1 MGLKLYYFVKKNI
14 LNILC
19 ISLIMIFSGIYMIKP
34 IDSQSTTIKTE
45 EKDKSIKSKVI
56 LNVQMKRINDVK
68 KVEDDKKI
76 EEEKK
81 KQEEEK
87 EKIEETKKVEANS
100 QPSIQPS
107 VQARA
112 ENTLASGS
120 GRVTYYSLNG
130 GNVACGTK
138 TVNSLYSDPTYGNV
152 RGLAAGREFPCGTI
166 ININGAGMGNFTGVV
181 IDRGGAIGTGR
192 RNMFDIL
199 VNNDSIAYQYGV
211 SYVTYQVLRMG
222 W

>member
-1 MGLKLYYFVKKNI
+1 M
-14 LNILC
+14 C
-19 ISLIMIFSGIYMIKP
+19 IALIMIFAGVYMIKP
-34 IDSQSTTIKTE
+34 INSQSTIIKTD
-45 EKDKSIKSKVI
+45 EKEKSIKSKTI
-56 LNVQMKRINDVK
+56 LNVQMKRI
-68 KVEDDKKI
+68 DDYNKI
-76 EEEKK
+76 EEKK
-81 KQEEEK
+81 KAEEGEKKQEEAK
-87 EKIEETKKVEANS
+87 KVAEETKNNESSV
-100 QPSIQPS
+100 QPS

-112 ENTLASGS
+112 ENPLSSGS

-130 GNVACGTK
+130 GNVACGTQ
-138 TVNSLYSDPTYGNV
+138 TVNSLYHDPTYGNV

-181 IDRGGAIGTGR
+181 IDRGGAIGMGR